1 MPKVLVA
8 DKINEKGVEVLE
20 GSAEV
25 VNNPTITPEE
35 LLETIDQYEGIIV
48 RSRTKVTKEVIEKA
62 ENLKII
68 ARAGVGVDNIDVDA
82 ATDHGIMVVN
92 APQSTSI
99 TVAEHAMGLMLSLS
113 RKIAIADASV
123 KSGKWEKSKFMGMEL
138 RNKTL
143 GVIGMGRIG
152 SQVVK
157 RSKAF
162 EMDVIVYDPYITEE
176 TAKDL
181 GVEITT
187 LDNLIQTADVMTI
200 HVPLTPETKGLISKD
215 ELAKMKDNA
224 ILLNCARGGIINEDD
239 LYEALKER
247 PTLKAGLDVFENEP
261 LENSPLATLDN
272 VVLTPHIAA
281 STTEAQ
287 RDAAIIVAKE
297 VKEVISGNTPS
308 NILNMPLVDSE
319 TFQKLKP
326 YFQLTEKLGQLLVQ
340 TTAPNISELNIVYSG
355 AINGRSKEPLTRELL
370 KEFLNPILNEPVN
383 SVNAKAVAKQR
394 GIKLTEGETENS
406 GKYDTTIKVTV
417 KYEDNNEMTIE
428 GTIENNDAKIIAID
442 DYEVNLKLEGVMGI
456 IKYTDLPGTI
466 GTIGNILGSYNINIG
481 EMQVGRKNAGGEAV
495 MVLKVDQ
502 EMTNEAITE
511 LEESKDIEV
520 VKSVRL

>member
-1 MPKVLVA
+1 MPKVLIA
-8 DKINEKGVEVLE
+8 DKINDKGVEVLE

-35 LLETIDQYEGIIV
+35 LLETIDQYDGIIV
-48 RSRTKVTKEVIEKA
+48 RSRTKVTKEVIENAK
-62 ENLKII
+62 NLKII

-82 ATDHGIMVVN
+82 ATDHGILVVN

-123 KSGKWEKSKFMGMEL
+123 KAGKWEKSKFMGMEL

-176 TAKDL
+176 TAKEL

-187 LDNLIQTADVMTI
+187 LDDLVQKADVMTI

-224 ILLNCARGGIINEDD
+224 ILLNCARGGIIDEAD
-239 LYEALKER
+239 LYDALKER
-247 PTLKAGLDVFENEP
+247 PELKAGLDVFENEP
-261 LENSPLATLDN
+261 LENSPLTTLDN

-281 STTEAQ
+281 STKEAQ

-297 VKEVISGNTPS
+297 VKEVINGNTPS
-308 NILNMPLVDSE
+308 NVLNMPLVDSE
-319 TFQKLKP
+319 TFQTLKP
-326 YFQLTEKLGQLLVQ
+326 YFELTEKLGQTLVQ
-340 TTAPNISELNIVYSG
+340 ITTPNISELNIVYSG
-355 AINGRSKEPLTRELL
+355 EISGRSKEPLTRELL
-370 KEFLNPILNEPVN
+370 KTFLNPILNEPVN

-394 GIKLTEGETENS
+394 GIKLTEGETDDS
-406 GKYDTTIKVTV
+406 GKFDATIKVDV
-417 KYEDNNEMTIE
+417 KYDNQETTIE
-428 GTIENNDAKIIAID
+428 GTVENSTVKIISID
-442 DYEVNLKLEGVMGI
+442 DYEVNLSLEGLIGL
-456 IKYTDLPGTI
+456 IKYVDLPGTI
-466 GTIGNILGSYNINIG
+466 GTIGSILGKYNINIA
-481 EMQVGRKNAGGEAV
+481 EMQVGRKSAGGEAV

-502 EMTNEAITE
+502 EITDEAIAE
-511 LEESKDIEV
+511 LEETKDIEV
-520 VKSVRL
+520 VKSVKL

>member
-1 MPKVLVA
+1 MPKVLIA
-8 DKINEKGVEVLE
+8 DKINEKGIEVLE
-20 GSAEV
+20 DVAEV

-35 LLETIDQYEGIIV
+35 LLETINEYEGIIV
-48 RSRTKVTKEVIEKA
+48 RSRTKVTKEVIENA

-82 ATDHGIMVVN
+82 ATAKGIMVVN

-123 KSGKWEKSKFMGMEL
+123 KAGKWEKSKFMGMEL

-162 EMDVIVYDPYITEE
+162 EMDVIVYDPYITED
-176 TAKDL
+176 TAKSL

-187 LDNLIQTADVMTI
+187 LEDLIERADVMTI
-200 HVPLTPETKGLISKD
+200 HVPLTPETKGLISKE
-215 ELAKMKDNA
+215 ELLKMKDHA
-224 ILLNCARGGIINEDD
+224 IILNCARGGIINEED
-239 LYEALKER
+239 LYEVLKER
-247 PTLKAGLDVFENEP
+247 TEIKAGLDVYENEP
-261 LENSPLATLDN
+261 LENSPLTTLDN

-281 STTEAQ
+281 STKEAQ

-297 VKEVISGNTPS
+297 VKHVIEKETPT
-308 NILNMPLVDSE
+308 NVLNMPLVDAE

-326 YFQLTEKLGQLLVQ
+326 YFHLSEKLGQILVQ
-340 TTAPNISELNIVYSG
+340 TTTPNISEINIVYGGDISG
-355 AINGRSKEPLTRELL
+355 RAKEPLTRELL
-370 KEFLNPILNEPVN
+370 KAFLNPILTEPVN
-383 SVNAKAVAKQR
+383 SVNAKTVAQQR
-394 GIKLTEGETENS
+394 GIEITEGEIDNT
-406 GKYDTTIKVTV
+406 KYDALIKIEIKYDDKTMTITGISENNSPKVISIDNYELNMIPEGKMGIV
-417 KYEDNNEMTIE
+417 KYI
-428 GTIENNDAKIIAID
+428 
-442 DYEVNLKLEGVMGI
+442 
-456 IKYTDLPGTI
+456 DLPGTI
-466 GTIGNILGSYNINIG
+466 GTIGKILGDYKINIA
-481 EMQVGRKNAGGEAV
+481 EMQVGRESEGGEAV

-502 EMTNEAITE
+502 EITE
-511 LEESKDIEV
+511 KAIEELESVKDIIEV
-520 VKSVRL
+520 KAVTL

>member
-1 MPKVLVA
+1 MPKVLIA
-8 DKINEKGVEVLE
+8 DSINEKGVEVLTD
-20 GSAEV
+20 SAEV

-35 LLETIDQYEGIIV
+35 LLESIHEYDGIIV

-82 ATDHGIMVVN
+82 ATDKGIMVVN

-99 TVAEHAMGLMLSLS
+99 TVAEHAMGLMLALS

-123 KSGKWEKSKFMGMEL
+123 KAGKWEKSKFMGMEL

-162 EMDVIVYDPYITEE
+162 EMDVIVYDPYITEDA
-176 TAKDL
+176 AKEL

-187 LDNLIQTADVMTI
+187 LDDLIQKADVMTI
-200 HVPLTPETKGLISKD
+200 HVPLTPETKGLISK
-215 ELAKMKDNA
+215 EQLAKMKDHA
-224 ILLNCARGGIINEDD
+224 IILNCARGGIINEAD

-247 PTLKAGLDVFENEP
+247 PDMKAGLDVYEDEP
-261 LENSPLATLDN
+261 LTDSPLTTLDN

-281 STTEAQ
+281 STKEAQ

-297 VKEVISGNTPS
+297 VKAVINNETPT
-308 NILNMPLVDSE
+308 NVLNMPIVDSE

-326 YFQLTEKLGQLLVQ
+326 YFQLADKLGQILVQ
-340 TTAPNISELNIVYSG
+340 TTTPNIEELNIVYGGEVS
-355 AINGRSKEPLTRELL
+355 GRSKEPLTRELL
-370 KEFLNPILNEPVN
+370 KTFLNPILTEPVN

-394 GIKLTEGETENS
+394 GISLTEGETDNE
-406 GKYDTTIKVTV
+406 KYDALMKVNV
-417 KYEDNNEMTIE
+417 KYDDKEMNIE
-428 GTIENNDAKIIAID
+428 GIIENREPKIISID
-442 DYEVNLKLEGVMGI
+442 EFSLNMIPEGYMGI
-456 IKYTDLPGTI
+456 VSYVDLPGTI
-466 GTIGNILGSYNINIG
+466 GKIGKVLGDYNINIG
-481 EMQVGRKNAGGEAV
+481 EMQVGRKEEGGEAV
-495 MVLKVDQ
+495 MVLKVDS
-502 EMTNEAITE
+502 EIVEDAVCE
-511 LEESKDIEV
+511 LLKDEKIHT
-520 VKSVRL
+520 VKAVKL

>member
-1 MPKVLVA
+1 MPKVLIA
-8 DKINEKGVEVLE
+8 DSINEKGVEVLTD
-20 GSAEV
+20 SAEV

-35 LLETIDQYEGIIV
+35 LLESIHEYDGIIV

-82 ATDHGIMVVN
+82 ATDKGIMVVN

-99 TVAEHAMGLMLSLS
+99 TVAEHAMGLMLALS

-123 KSGKWEKSKFMGMEL
+123 KAGKWEKSKFMGMEL

-162 EMDVIVYDPYITEE
+162 EMDVIVYDPYITEDA
-176 TAKDL
+176 AKEL

-187 LDNLIQTADVMTI
+187 LDDLIQKADVMTI
-200 HVPLTPETKGLISKD
+200 HVPLTPETKGLISK
-215 ELAKMKDNA
+215 EQLAKMKDHA
-224 ILLNCARGGIINEDD
+224 IILNCARGGIINEAD

-247 PTLKAGLDVFENEP
+247 PDMKAGLDVYEDEP
-261 LENSPLATLDN
+261 LTDSPLTTLDN

-281 STTEAQ
+281 STKEAQ

-297 VKEVISGNTPS
+297 VKAVISNETPT
-308 NILNMPLVDSE
+308 NVLNMPIVDSE

-326 YFQLTEKLGQLLVQ
+326 YFQLADKLGQILVQ
-340 TTAPNISELNIVYSG
+340 TTTPNIEELNIVYGGEVS
-355 AINGRSKEPLTRELL
+355 GRSKEPLTRELL
-370 KEFLNPILNEPVN
+370 KTFLNPILTEPVN

-394 GIKLTEGETENS
+394 GISLTEGETDNE
-406 GKYDTTIKVTV
+406 KYDALMKVNV
-417 KYEDNNEMTIE
+417 KYDDKEMNIE
-428 GTIENNDAKIIAID
+428 GIIENKEPKIISID
-442 DYEVNLKLEGVMGI
+442 EFSLNMIPEGYMGI
-456 IKYTDLPGTI
+456 VSYVDLPGTI
-466 GTIGNILGSYNINIG
+466 GKIGKVLGDYNINIG
-481 EMQVGRKNAGGEAV
+481 EMQVGRKEEGGEAV
-495 MVLKVDQ
+495 MVLKVDS
-502 EMTNEAITE
+502 EIVEDAVCE
-511 LEESKDIEV
+511 LLKDEKIHT
-520 VKSVRL
+520 VKAVKL

>member
-1 MPKVLVA
+1 MPKVLIA
-8 DKINEKGVEVLE
+8 DKINDKGVEVLE

-48 RSRTKVTKEVIEKA
+48 RSRTKVTKEVIENAK
-62 ENLKII
+62 NLKII
-68 ARAGVGVDNIDVDA
+68 ARAGVGVDNIDVEA
-82 ATDHGIMVVN
+82 ATDHGILVVN

-123 KSGKWEKSKFMGMEL
+123 KEGKWEKSRFMGMEL

-176 TAKDL
+176 TAKEL

-187 LDNLIQTADVMTI
+187 LDDLVQKADVMTI

-224 ILLNCARGGIINEDD
+224 IILNCARGGIIDEAD

-247 PTLKAGLDVFENEP
+247 PELKAGLDVFENEP
-261 LENSPLATLDN
+261 LENSPLTTLDN

-281 STTEAQ
+281 STKEAQ

-297 VKEVISGNTPS
+297 VKEVLSGNTPS
-308 NILNMPLVDSE
+308 NVLNMPLVDSE
-319 TFQKLKP
+319 TFQTLKP
-326 YFQLTEKLGQLLVQ
+326 YFQLTERLGQTLVQ
-340 TTAPNISELNIVYSG
+340 ITTPNISELNIVYSG
-355 AINGRSKEPLTRELL
+355 EINGRAKEPLTRELL
-370 KEFLNPILNEPVN
+370 KTFLNPILTEPVN

-394 GIKLTEGETENS
+394 GIKITEGETEDS
-406 GKYDTTIKVTV
+406 GKYDATIKVDV
-417 KYEDNNEMTIE
+417 KYDDQETTIE
-428 GTIENNDAKIIAID
+428 GTVENNEVKVIAID
-442 DYEVNLKLEGVMGI
+442 NYDVNLNLEGLMGI
-456 IKYTDLPGTI
+456 IKYVDLPGTI
-466 GTIGNILGSYNINIG
+466 GTIGNILGNYNINIG
-481 EMQVGRKNAGGEAV
+481 EMQVGRKSAGGEAV

-502 EMTNEAITE
+502 EITDEAIKE
-511 LEESKDIEV
+511 LEETKDIEV
-520 VKSVRL
+520 VKSVKL

>member
-1 MPKVLVA
+1 MPKVLIA
-8 DKINEKGVEVLE
+8 DKINEKGIEVLE
-20 GSAEV
+20 DTAEV

-35 LLETIDQYEGIIV
+35 LLESIHEYDGIIV
-48 RSRTKVTKEVIEKA
+48 RSRTKVTKEVIENA

-68 ARAGVGVDNIDVDA
+68 ARAGVGVDNIDVNE
-82 ATDHGIMVVN
+82 ATDRGIMVVN

-176 TAKDL
+176 TANEL

-187 LDNLIQTADVMTI
+187 LDDLVQKADVMTI
-200 HVPLTPETKGLISKD
+200 HVPLTPETKGLISK
-215 ELAKMKDNA
+215 EQLAKMKDHA
-224 ILLNCARGGIINEDD
+224 IILNCARGGIINETD

-247 PTLKAGLDVFENEP
+247 PDLKAGLDVYENEP
-261 LENSPLATLDN
+261 LTDSPLTTLDN

-281 STTEAQ
+281 STKEAQ

-297 VKEVISGNTPS
+297 VKNVLTNQTPS
-308 NILNMPLVDSE
+308 NVLNMPIVDNE

-326 YFQLTEKLGQLLVQ
+326 YFTLADKIGKILVQ
-340 TTAPNISELNIVYSG
+340 TTTPNIAELNIVYGGEVS
-355 AINGRSKEPLTRELL
+355 GRSKEPLTRELL
-370 KEFLNPILNEPVN
+370 KAFLNPILTEPVN
-383 SVNAKAVAKQR
+383 SVNAKSVAKQR
-394 GIKLTEGETENS
+394 GISLTEGETDNE
-406 GKYDTTIKVTV
+406 KYDAFMKVNV
-417 KYEDNNEMTIE
+417 KYDDKEMDIE
-428 GTIENNDAKIIAID
+428 GIIENKEPKIISID
-442 DYEVNLKLEGVMGI
+442 QYALNMNPEGYMGI
-456 IKYTDLPGTI
+456 ISYVDLPGTI
-466 GTIGNILGSYNINIG
+466 GKIGKILGDYKINIG
-481 EMQVGRKNAGGEAV
+481 EMQVGRKEEGGEAV

-502 EMTNEAITE
+502 EITDDAVCE
-511 LEESKDIEV
+511 LLKDDDIYT
-520 VKSVRL
+520 VKSVKL

>member
-48 RSRTKVTKEVIEKA
+48 RSRTKVTREVIEKA

-68 ARAGVGVDNIDVDA
+68 ARAGVGVDNIDVEA
-82 ATDHGIMVVN
+82 ATDHGILVVN

-176 TAKDL
+176 TAKEL

-187 LDNLIQTADVMTI
+187 LDDLIQRSDVMTI
-200 HVPLTPETKGLISKD
+200 HVPLTPETKGLISK
-215 ELAKMKDNA
+215 EQLAKMKDNA
-224 ILLNCARGGIINEDD
+224 ILLNCARGGIINEND

-247 PTLKAGLDVFENEP
+247 PELKAGLDVFENEP

-281 STTEAQ
+281 STKEAQ

-297 VKEVISGNTPS
+297 VKEVITGNTPS
-308 NILNMPLVDSE
+308 NVLNMPLVDSE
-319 TFQKLKP
+319 TFQTLKP
-326 YFQLTEKLGQLLVQ
+326 YFNLTDKIGQTLVQ
-340 TTAPNISELNIVYSG
+340 ITTPNISELDIVYSG
-355 AINGRSKEPLTRELL
+355 EINGRSKEPLTRELL
-370 KEFLNPILNEPVN
+370 KTYLNPILTEPIN
-383 SVNAKAVAKQR
+383 SVNAKSVAKQR
-394 GIKLTEGETENS
+394 GIKLTEGETEDS
-406 GKYDTTIKVTV
+406 GKYDATIKVV
-417 KYEDNNEMTIE
+417 AKYDDKETAIE
-428 GTIENNDAKIIAID
+428 GTVENNEPKIISID
-442 DYEVNLKLEGVMGI
+442 GYSVNLNLEGFMAI
-456 IKYTDLPGTI
+456 IKYVDLPGTI
-466 GTIGNILGSYNINIG
+466 GTIGSILGNYEINIA
-481 EMQVGRKNAGGEAV
+481 EMQVGRKSAGGEAV

-502 EMTNEAITE
+502 EITDEAISE
-511 LEESKDIEV
+511 LEGTKDIEV

>member
-25 VNNPTITPEE
+25 VNDPTITPEE

-48 RSRTKVTKEVIEKA
+48 RSRTKVTRDVIENAK
-62 ENLKII
+62 NLKII
-68 ARAGVGVDNIDVDA
+68 ARAGVGVDNIDVEA
-82 ATDHGIMVVN
+82 ATEHGILVVN

-176 TAKDL
+176 TAKEL

-187 LDNLIQTADVMTI
+187 LDNLVQTADVMTI

-224 ILLNCARGGIINEDD
+224 ILLNCARGGIIDEAD

-247 PTLKAGLDVFENEP
+247 PELKAGLDVFENEP

-281 STTEAQ
+281 STKEAQ

-297 VKEVISGNTPS
+297 VKEVINGGTPT
-308 NILNMPLVDSE
+308 NVLNMPLVDSE
-319 TFQKLKP
+319 TFQTLKP
-326 YFQLTEKLGQLLVQ
+326 YFQLTEQLGKVLVQ
-340 TTAPNISELNIVYSG
+340 TTTPNISDLNITYSG
-355 AINGRSKEPLTRELL
+355 EINGRSKEPLTRELL
-370 KEFLNPILNEPVN
+370 KAFLNPILTEPVN
-383 SVNAKAVAKQR
+383 SVNAKSVAKQR
-394 GIKLTEGETENS
+394 GIKLTESETEDS
-406 GKYDTTIKVTV
+406 GKYDASIKVSV
-417 KYEDNNEMTIE
+417 KYDDEESTIE
-428 GTIENNDAKIIAID
+428 GVIENKEPKIISINNYD
-442 DYEVNLKLEGVMGI
+442 VNLKLEGLMAI
-456 IKYTDLPGTI
+456 IQYKDLPGTI
-466 GTIGNILGSYNINIG
+466 GTIGTILGKYNINIG
-481 EMQVGRKNAGGEAV
+481 EMQVGRESTGGQAV

-502 EMTNEAITE
+502 EITE
-511 LEESKDIEV
+511 DAIKELEGTQDIEV
-520 VKSVRL
+520 VKPVNL

>member
-35 LLETIDQYEGIIV
+35 LLDTIDQYEGIIV

-62 ENLKII
+62 KNLKII
-68 ARAGVGVDNIDVDA
+68 ARAGVGVDNIDVNA
-82 ATDHGIMVVN
+82 ATDNGILVVN

-123 KSGKWEKSKFMGMEL
+123 KAGKWEKSRFMGMEL

-176 TAKDL
+176 TAKEL

-187 LDNLIQTADVMTI
+187 LDDLVQKADVMTI

-224 ILLNCARGGIINEDD
+224 ILLNCARGGIIDEAD

-247 PTLKAGLDVFENEP
+247 PELKAGLDVFENEP

-281 STTEAQ
+281 STKEAQ

-297 VKEVISGNTPS
+297 VKEVINGNTPS
-308 NILNMPLVDSE
+308 NVLNMPLIDSE
-319 TFQKLKP
+319 AFQTLKP
-326 YFQLTEKLGQLLVQ
+326 YFKLTEQIGKVLVQ
-340 TTAPNISELNIVYSG
+340 TTTPNISELNIIYSG
-355 AINGRSKEPLTRELL
+355 EINGRSKEPLTRELL
-370 KEFLNPILNEPVN
+370 KAFLNPILTEPVN

-394 GIKLTEGETENS
+394 GVKVTEGETEDS
-406 GKYDTTIKVTV
+406 GKYDATIKVTV
-417 KYEDNNEMTIE
+417 KYDNKETTIE
-428 GTIENNDAKIIAID
+428 GVVENNIPKVISID
-442 DYEVNLKLEGVMGI
+442 DYEVNLILEGYMGI
-456 IKYTDLPGTI
+456 IKYVDLPGTI
-466 GTIGNILGSYNINIG
+466 GTIGTILGKYDINIG
-481 EMQVGRKNAGGEAV
+481 EMQVGRKSAGGEAV

-502 EMTNEAITE
+502 EITDEAITE
-511 LEESKDIEV
+511 LEQTSDIKV
-520 VKSVRL
+520 VKSVKL

>member
-1 MPKVLVA
+1 MPKVLIA
-8 DKINEKGVEVLE
+8 DSINEKGVEVLTD
-20 GSAEV
+20 SAEV

-35 LLETIDQYEGIIV
+35 LLESIHEYDGIIV

-82 ATDHGIMVVN
+82 ATDKGIMVVN

-99 TVAEHAMGLMLSLS
+99 TVAEHAMGLMLALS

-123 KSGKWEKSKFMGMEL
+123 KAGKWEKSKFMGMEL

-162 EMDVIVYDPYITEE
+162 EMDVIVYDPYITEDA
-176 TAKDL
+176 AKEL

-187 LDNLIQTADVMTI
+187 LDDLIQKADVMTI
-200 HVPLTPETKGLISKD
+200 HVPLTPETKGLISK
-215 ELAKMKDNA
+215 EQLAKMKDHA
-224 ILLNCARGGIINEDD
+224 IILNCARGGIINEAD

-247 PTLKAGLDVFENEP
+247 PDMKAGLDVYEDEP
-261 LENSPLATLDN
+261 LTDSPLTTLDN

-281 STTEAQ
+281 STKEAQ

-297 VKEVISGNTPS
+297 VKAVINNETPT
-308 NILNMPLVDSE
+308 NVLNMPIVDSE

-326 YFQLTEKLGQLLVQ
+326 YFQLADKLGQILVQ
-340 TTAPNISELNIVYSG
+340 TTTPNIEELNIVYGGEVS
-355 AINGRSKEPLTRELL
+355 GRSKEPLTRELL
-370 KEFLNPILNEPVN
+370 KTFLNPILTEPVN

-394 GIKLTEGETENS
+394 GISLTEGETDNE
-406 GKYDTTIKVTV
+406 KYDALMKVNV
-417 KYEDNNEMTIE
+417 KYDDKEMNIE
-428 GTIENNDAKIIAID
+428 GIIENKEPKIISID
-442 DYEVNLKLEGVMGI
+442 EFSLNMIPEGYMGI
-456 IKYTDLPGTI
+456 VSYVDLPGTI
-466 GTIGNILGSYNINIG
+466 GKIGKVLGDYNINIG
-481 EMQVGRKNAGGEAV
+481 EMQVGRKEEGGEAV
-495 MVLKVDQ
+495 MVLKVDS
-502 EMTNEAITE
+502 EIVEDAVCE
-511 LEESKDIEV
+511 LLKDEKIHT
-520 VKSVRL
+520 VKAVKL

>member
-1 MPKVLVA
+1 MPKVLIA

-48 RSRTKVTKEVIEKA
+48 RSRTKVTKEVIENAK
-62 ENLKII
+62 NLKII

-82 ATDHGIMVVN
+82 ATDHGILVVN

-123 KSGKWEKSKFMGMEL
+123 KAGKWEKSKFMGMEL

-176 TAKDL
+176 TAKEL

-187 LDNLIQTADVMTI
+187 LDDLVQKADVMTI

-224 ILLNCARGGIINEDD
+224 ILLNCARGGIIDEND

-247 PTLKAGLDVFENEP
+247 PELKAGLDVFENEP

-281 STTEAQ
+281 STKEAQ

-297 VKEVISGNTPS
+297 VKEVINGNTPS
-308 NILNMPLVDSE
+308 NVLNMPLVDSE
-319 TFQKLKP
+319 TFQTLKP
-326 YFQLTEKLGQLLVQ
+326 YFKLADKLGQTLVQ
-340 TTAPNISELNIVYSG
+340 ITTPNISELNIVYSG
-355 AINGRSKEPLTRELL
+355 EINGRSKEPLTRELL
-370 KEFLNPILNEPVN
+370 KTFLNPILTEPVN

-394 GIKLTEGETENS
+394 GIKLTEGETEDN
-406 GKYDTTIKVTV
+406 GKYDATIKVEV
-417 KYEDNNEMTIE
+417 KYDDNETTIE
-428 GTIENNDAKIIAID
+428 GTVENGVTKVISID
-442 DYEVNLKLEGVMGI
+442 NYEVNLELEGLMGI
-456 IKYTDLPGTI
+456 IKYVDLPGTI
-466 GTIGNILGSYNINIG
+466 GTIGNILGNYKINIG
-481 EMQVGRKNAGGEAV
+481 EMQVGRKSAGGEAV

-502 EMTNEAITE
+502 EINSEAIAE
-511 LEESKDIEV
+511 LEETKDIEV
-520 VKSVRL
+520 VKSVKL

>member
-1 MPKVLVA
+1 MPKVLIA
-8 DKINEKGVEVLE
+8 DKINDKGVEVLE

-48 RSRTKVTKEVIEKA
+48 RSRTKVTKEVIENAK
-62 ENLKII
+62 NLKII
-68 ARAGVGVDNIDVDA
+68 ARAGVGVDNIDVEA
-82 ATDHGIMVVN
+82 ATDHGILVVN

-123 KSGKWEKSKFMGMEL
+123 KAGKWEKSRFMGMEL

-176 TAKDL
+176 TAKEL

-187 LDNLIQTADVMTI
+187 LDDLVQKADVMTI

-224 ILLNCARGGIINEDD
+224 IILNCARGGIIDEAD

-247 PTLKAGLDVFENEP
+247 PELKAGLDVFENEP
-261 LENSPLATLDN
+261 LENSPLTTLDN

-281 STTEAQ
+281 STKEAQ

-297 VKEVISGNTPS
+297 VKEVLSGNTPS
-308 NILNMPLVDSE
+308 NVLNMPLVDSE
-319 TFQKLKP
+319 TFQTLKP
-326 YFQLTEKLGQLLVQ
+326 YFQLTERLGQTLVQ
-340 TTAPNISELNIVYSG
+340 ITTPNISELNIVYSG
-355 AINGRSKEPLTRELL
+355 EINGRAKEPLTRELL
-370 KEFLNPILNEPVN
+370 KTFLNPILTEPVN

-394 GIKLTEGETENS
+394 GIKITEGETEDS
-406 GKYDTTIKVTV
+406 GKYDATIKVDV
-417 KYEDNNEMTIE
+417 KYDDQETTIE
-428 GTIENNDAKIIAID
+428 GTVENNEVKVIAID
-442 DYEVNLKLEGVMGI
+442 NYDVNLNLEGLMGI
-456 IKYTDLPGTI
+456 IKYVDLPGTI
-466 GTIGNILGSYNINIG
+466 GTIGNILGNYNINIG
-481 EMQVGRKNAGGEAV
+481 EMQVGRKSAGGEAV

-502 EMTNEAITE
+502 EITGEAIKE
-511 LEESKDIEV
+511 LEETKDIEV
-520 VKSVRL
+520 VKSVKL